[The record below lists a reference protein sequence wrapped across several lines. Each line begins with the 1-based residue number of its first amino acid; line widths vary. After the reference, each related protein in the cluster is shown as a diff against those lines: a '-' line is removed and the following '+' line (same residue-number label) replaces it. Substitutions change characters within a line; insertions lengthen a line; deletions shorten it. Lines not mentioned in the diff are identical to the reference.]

1 MATAGSPSPYP
12 GDSPEPS
19 FSGEKVYVA
28 VGEESSRGTLLWA
41 LHKFPQGTAFVLLHV
56 YSPPNFL
63 PILGAKI
70 PAGQLREQELIAH
83 KKMNLQRISDNLDQY
98 QLICAQQKVQAEKLV
113 VESDDVAYGLVD
125 VISEHNV
132 SMLVMGAADD
142 KHYTKYAC
150 AKAWNTFMHFYP

>member
-1 MATAGSPSPYP
+1 
-12 GDSPEPS
+12 
-19 FSGEKVYVA
+19 
-28 VGEESSRGTLLWA
+28 
-41 LHKFPQGTAFVLLHV
+41 
-56 YSPPNFL
+56 
-63 PILGAKI
+63 
-70 PAGQLREQELIAH
+70 
-83 KKMNLQRISDNLDQY
+83 
-98 QLICAQQKVQAEKLV
+98 V